1 MNDSISQPV
10 LETVGNVR
18 VPEPVF
24 SCTDVNVYYGD
35 KHAIKGVNIDIARQE
50 VLAMIGPSG
59 CGKSTFLR
67 CLNRMN
73 DTIPNARVTGRIAL
87 DGNDIHEKRQD
98 VVQLRARSESCRS
111 CG

>member
-1 MNDSISQPV
+1 MNDSIPQAGP
-10 LETVGNVR
+10 ETVGNVR

-24 SCTDVNVYYGD
+24 SCTDVNVHYGD
-35 KHAIKGVNIDIARQE
+35 KHAIKNVNIDIARQQ

-73 DTIPNARVTGRIAL
+73 DTIPSAREIGRA
-87 DGNDIHEKRQD
+87 H
-98 VVQLRARSESCRS
+98 V
-111 CG
+111 